1 MLTNTLILAAAL
13 LGSTGP
19 KPATRAVHTAP
30 TKPCVA
36 PQRTGTFRV
45 VTKTT
50 NGAIGSP
57 AILML
62 ENLNGC
68 LEATYVTDESSPVLI
83 DDLDVSGNSL
93 KGSMRTSSGAAKVT
107 LDFEGSSVE
116 GSIVQGR
123 HTWLIEGRKT
133 S

>member
-1 MLTNTLILAAAL
+1 MITTTLILAAAL

-19 KPATRAVHTAP
+19 MPVGRHATTSP
-30 TKPCVA
+30 TKSCVA

-45 VTKTT
+45 VTKSA
-50 NGAIGSP
+50 NGAVGAP

-62 ENLNGC
+62 ENIDGC

-83 DDLDVSGNSL
+83 DDLDLRGDSL
-93 KGSMRTSSGAAKVT
+93 EGSMRTSSGAAKVT
-107 LDFEGSSVE
+107 LDFEGSHVA
-116 GSIVQGR
+116 GSIVRGR
-123 HTWLIEGRKT
+123 QKWLVEGRKT

>member
-1 MLTNTLILAAAL
+1 MITSTLILAAAL
-13 LGSTGP
+13 LGGTNP
-19 KPATRAVHTAP
+19 KPATHATHITR
-30 TKPCVA
+30 TKSCVA

-45 VTKTT
+45 ITKAT
-50 NGAIGSP
+50 NGAVGSP

-62 ENLNGC
+62 ENIDGC

-83 DDLDVSGNSL
+83 DELNVSGNSL

-107 LDFEGSSVE
+107 LDFDGTMVE
-116 GSIVQGR
+116 GSIVQGHR
-123 HTWLIEGRKT
+123 TWLVEGRKT